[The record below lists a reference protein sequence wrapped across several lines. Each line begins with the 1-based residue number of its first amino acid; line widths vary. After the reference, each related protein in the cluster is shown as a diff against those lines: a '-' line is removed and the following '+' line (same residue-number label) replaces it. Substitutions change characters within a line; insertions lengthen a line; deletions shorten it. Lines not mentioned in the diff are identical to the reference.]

1 MHEMLFP
8 RHSAF
13 PALVFYGLAACVALA
28 LAANGRAQ
36 LPSAPS
42 APWVPPSHLNL
53 QAPPAAAPLPFA
65 DAQQPLSLADLINI
79 AERRNPETRAAWERA
94 RNLLARK
101 GIARAALYPTLT
113 GLVIGE
119 STRNGILFNTEF
131 VRQTEGILEPAL
143 ELDYTVFDWNE
154 RVDAL
159 RAARYDLF
167 AGDYAFNNTHLQ
179 VIDSVTR
186 SYFHLLDSEG
196 QVAAAEANLKNAQTV
211 AEQVNARLNNGLA
224 TLPDALEAR
233 AATAQAAYELASL
246 QGAESIAQ
254 ANLATTLRLP
264 ASTALPTVP
273 LDQLAPAD
281 ALAETVDDATARALH
296 DRPDLLEQE
305 AKIAAADWRI
315 HEARTAY
322 LPQIFF
328 SGQEGRARA
337 FGEQDQLPGVY
348 AAVGVWN
355 AQLNLKWTLFDGGL
369 RSSWTSAAVA
379 EKAAAQAEL
388 DADRDRIEDQVWT
401 AYTKAQTAFSQQQA
415 AAALLQA
422 AQVSYTA
429 SVQSYG
435 DGVRTLVDVVTAQR
449 TLAQARSEE
458 ITARTNAFL
467 QTATLAYRTGELL
480 GSHGGPATLPP
491 GKANAPFFQPLP
503 AVPQQQYPNPF
514 GTVPAPS
521 EAQPSTDSTGPTST
535 SIPTTSEPQ

>member
-8 RHSAF
+8 RQSAF
-13 PALVFYGLAACVALA
+13 RVTVLLGAAACIAILLAAS
-28 LAANGRAQ
+28 GHAQ

-42 APWVPPSHLNL
+42 APWVPPAHLNL
-53 QAPPAAAPLPFA
+53 QAPPVAAPLPA
-65 DAQQPLSLADLINI
+65 SNAQQPLSLADLIDI
-79 AERRNPETRAAWERA
+79 AERRNPETRVAWEQA
-94 RNLLARK
+94 KNLLARK
-101 GIARAALYPTLT
+101 GIARAALFPTLT

-186 SYFHLLDSEG
+186 SYFRLLDSEG

-233 AATAQAAYELASL
+233 SAAAQATYELASL

-254 ANLATTLRLP
+254 ANLATALRLP
-264 ASTALPTVP
+264 ASTILTTVP
-273 LDQLAPAD
+273 LDQLAPAT

-305 AKIAAADWRI
+305 ARIAAADWRI
-315 HEARTAY
+315 HQARTAY
-322 LPQIFF
+322 LPQILF

-337 FGEQDQLPGVY
+337 FGQQDQLPGVY

-369 RSSWTSAAVA
+369 RSSRKAAAVA

-401 AYTKAQTAFSQQQA
+401 AYTNAQTAFSQQQA

-429 SVQSYG
+429 SVESYS

-449 TLAQARSEE
+449 ALAQARSEE

-480 GSHGGPATLPP
+480 GSHAGPATLPS
-491 GKANAPFFQPLP
+491 GKTDAPLFTTPP
-503 AVPQQQYPNPF
+503 PMPQQQYPNPF

-521 EAQPSTDSTGPTST
+521 ESAPLLNSTVPTA
-535 SIPTTSEPQ
+535 SEPQ